1 MLYLNQLEYRHIP
14 YQHNMAFGGAPEER
28 RNVATSGCGLC
39 CTAMVVDHL
48 TAHSLP
54 LPDCAALA
62 EESGANLYPGVDLTV
77 FGPVVGEKFGLE
89 YSRTH
94 EREKVA
100 AHLRAGGEAVVMV
113 GNSEEEGRLG
123 LFTQRK
129 HYLLLLS
136 IDEKDEVCFLDPAFV
151 KGEKY
156 DVPEHRDKVRVD
168 FPFLYCSLDL
178 LMGESLNCKPRFS
191 LFKRNSG

>member
-1 MLYLNQLEYRHIP
+1 MLYLNQREYRHIP

-39 CTAMVVDHL
+39 CACMVVDHL
-48 TAHSLP
+48 TAHTLS
-54 LPDCAALA
+54 LPDCVKLA
-62 EESGANLYPGVDLTV
+62 EEVKANQYPGVDLTV
-77 FGPVVGEKFGLE
+77 LGPALAERFGLD
-89 YSRTH
+89 YARTH
-94 EREKVA
+94 QKEEVIS
-100 AHLRAGGEAVVMV
+100 HLRSGGEAVVMV

-129 HYLLLLS
+129 HYMLLLS
-136 IDEKDEVCFLDPAFV
+136 IDEKEEVCFLDPAFA

-168 FPFLYCSLDL
+168 FPFLYAPLDL

-191 LFKRNSG
+191 LFKRRVG